1 MITANSFSKRSLLGG
16 LVADEFSNLGDFDDC
31 LDVSVKDKRDDQELN
46 FAGKYCL
53 ASLKTPTLDY
63 YPLAVEN
70 EVLANLTATNY
81 IQNLARQWLVFR
93 NRFPYVQGLCVPSVC
108 SEEQIGRLLE
118 RYFAKQGYLDGLNVT
133 VAYCQ
138 QRGEAFSPNRG
149 FLIAV

>member
-1 MITANSFSKRSLLGG
+1 MITANSFSKRSLVGG

-31 LDVSVKDKRDDQELN
+31 LDVSVENEGDEHQLN

-70 EVLANLTATNY
+70 EVLANFTTTNY
-81 IQNLARQWLVFR
+81 VESLARQWLIVR

-108 SEEQIGRLLE
+108 SEEQIERLLG
-118 RYFAKQGYLDGLNVT
+118 RYFKGYIDGVNVT
-133 VAYCQ
+133 VGYCQ
-138 QRGEAFSPNRG
+138 HRGEAFSPNRG
-149 FLIAV
+149 FLIAM